1 MAKGISKEFK
11 VGLMG
16 IISLAIFY
24 FGFNYLKGIDFFS
37 STNTFYALYRNIDG
51 LSPSN
56 PVIING
62 LTVGRVGTIK
72 ILQNK
77 QDKILVELDVN
88 SDIKVWKGSTAK
100 LVNLDFLGSKAIELI
115 LSDSTTMVYESG
127 DTLNSDVDQ
136 GITAFLEQS
145 AGHMADNLGATI
157 SRINDILDSFKGNS
171 EKINNS
177 LSNIEGI
184 TKELK
189 ESLPGLMDELK
200 NTLDSYKTNSAEL
213 SVFMADI
220 KPTTENLAVFTDSL
234 ANLQLGAMVNEM
246 TLTLNKLNTMLDSVN
261 QGQGTIGKLLSND
274 SLYIYL
280 SNTARDLDSL
290 LVDLQARPQRYVQ
303 FSMFGKKDKSE
314 KKKKTDKKREQ
325 E

>member
-1 MAKGISKEFK
+1 MAKGLSKEFK

-37 STNTFYALYRNIDG
+37 SNSTYYALYKNIDG

-62 LTVGRVGTIK
+62 LTVGRVGKIK

-77 QDKILVELDVN
+77 NDRILVELNVD
-88 SDIKVWKGSTAK
+88 SDIQVRKGSTAK
-100 LVNLDFLGSKAIELI
+100 LFNLDFLGSKAIELI
-115 LSDSTTMVYESG
+115 LSDSTTEVYESG
-127 DTLNSDVDQ
+127 DTLLSEVDQ

-157 SRINDILDSFKGNS
+157 GRINDILDSFKGNS
-171 EKINNS
+171 EKINHS

-184 TKELK
+184 TKELNK
-189 ESLPGLMDELK
+189 SLPALITELK
-200 NTLDSYKTNSAEL
+200 STLNSYKRNSDEI
-213 SVFMADI
+213 SGFMADI
-220 KPTTENLAVFTDSL
+220 KPTTDHLASFSDSL
-234 ANLQLGAMVNEM
+234 ANLQLGTMINEL
-246 TLTLNKLNTMLDSVN
+246 TLTLNKLNVVLDSVN
-261 QGQGTIGKLLSND
+261 QGQGTIGKLISDD

-280 SNTARDLDSL
+280 SNTARDLDLL
-290 LVDLQARPQRYVQ
+290 LVDLEARPERYVQ

-314 KKKKTDKKREQ
+314 KKKNKKGN
-325 E
+325 